1 MGKITINEIHKS
13 LFGYIQAVS
22 DESLET
28 KDKTIVG
35 AINELIQ
42 NSNSNKTEINNLTNE
57 ISNGKQLIANAIG
70 EPLTAEDSFNE
81 MSDDING
88 LLSTFKTNMMK
99 NGVSIAGSDK
109 FKQLIDKIA
118 TMVEEGS
125 GNGIQFAEGT
135 FTANEYNLSDN
146 KEITINYSPGFI
158 PDYVFVNFEEIIE
171 GYDGYYINNLLVSN
185 LNTSEIPSGSYSF
198 SLSLSNITKNS
209 FKINCENYYSVYD
222 KKGGSWYAIGVGEKD
237 TTLSGGL
244 DIISA
249 TELPATGIEN
259 QICVVTD
266 NPVNAFI
273 TTTNFDDTNNV
284 SNDYITLYLGNTA
297 SSDATE
303 GTLIELNQGNLLS
316 RYYFVK
322 ACQGENR
329 LDSYYWLN
337 NQWNRLTQSGIYFV
351 ENGVERNHNYFGGIP
366 SGNAA
371 EFNSNGLTLLYSY
384 SSPFKQVTTKNTIN
398 FSLYDKLGITIKNPN
413 TSTSYYVCVGYAST
427 EHFTSQGWYPTNNT
441 GGNQPTYNNVTDAHV
456 EMQATRG
463 QTINQ
468 TIDISSWTGEGWL
481 FLATYNGSMDLYI
494 TDLKLY

>member
-42 NSNSNKTEINNLTNE
+42 NSNSNRTEINNLTNE

-118 TMVEEGS
+118 TMVEEGN

-237 TTLSGGL
+237 TTLNSGL

-249 TELPATGIEN
+249 TKLPATGREN

-284 SNDYITLYLGNTA
+284 NNDYITLYLGNTA

-303 GTLIELNQGNLLS
+303 GTLIELNQGNLVS
-316 RYYFVK
+316 KYYFVK